1 MRPIVLVGIVLALV
15 LVGVVVWKHRTE
27 KFRFRMTVEIDTP
40 AGVRSGTSVMEN
52 RVRHFIP
59 IMMDGAGIS
68 FETRGEAVAVD
79 LPDGRTLFV
88 LVRPDF
94 NYLDRTRVAAN
105 AGSAL
110 PVFARQYDFH
120 SERAF
125 ARDMRRTG
133 AVVTIPPDGR
143 WTRMVWFR
151 DPADPG
157 SFEQVDP
164 AALAASFGPGV
175 SLRRITVQA
184 SDEEIGRDILKRLPW
199 LVGASKHE
207 RWLSTKPKESRHRD
221 PTRDPVYRY
230 NFVGYHD

>member
-40 AGVRSGTSVMEN
+40 AGLRSGTSVIEN
-52 RVRHFIP
+52 GIRHFIP
-59 IMMDGAGIS
+59 IMMYGPGIS
-68 FETRGEAVAVD
+68 FLTRGEAVAVD
-79 LPDGRTLFV
+79 LPDGRTVLL
-88 LVRPDF
+88 LVRPDY
-94 NYLDRTRVAAN
+94 NYLVDVRNAAN

-110 PVFARQYDFH
+110 PVFARQYDFQ
-120 SERAF
+120 SESKF

-133 AVVTIPPDGR
+133 AVVTIPPDER
-143 WTRMVWFR
+143 WTRMIWFR

-157 SFEQVDP
+157 SFEPVDP
-164 AALAASFGPGV
+164 AALAASFGPGI

-199 LVGASKHE
+199 LAGN
-207 RWLSTKPKESRHRD
+207 TKGGWRHNKAAESRHPD
-221 PTRDPVYRY
+221 PKRRPIRGA
-230 NFVGYHD
+230 NFVGHDN